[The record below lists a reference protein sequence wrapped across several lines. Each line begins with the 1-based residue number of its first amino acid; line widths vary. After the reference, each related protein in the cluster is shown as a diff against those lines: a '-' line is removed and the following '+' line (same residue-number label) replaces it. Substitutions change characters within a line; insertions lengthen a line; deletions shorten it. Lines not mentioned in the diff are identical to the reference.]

1 MYCLNL
7 LFIFVFWDVTKVEA
21 KISPSGCWSDD
32 ECLIP
37 GQTCI
42 EIRNGWGLCGK
53 APTQIIKSNQEIIES
68 EVTPPIP
75 QTEISPNLKIELC
88 LLTSMRSGS
97 RPPAYPSMNI
107 VIVNCGMGETCT
119 PSNSEIFGNNFGMCT
134 PTMES
139 MKENPTLPAT
149 MDIRTPK
156 MKPFLPKMIAE
167 ETTLAPETPMA
178 PSLKIELC
186 FMPGMS
192 SRSRPP
198 VNPSMNIVI
207 VNCEMG
213 ETCTPSNS
221 ALFGNNFGMCT
232 PKVESET
239 EIPALPTKMKIRTPK
254 MKPFLPKM
262 FAEEQTLAPETPIAP
277 SLKIELCIMSSMTS
291 RSRPPVNPSMNI
303 VIVNCEMGE
312 ACTPSN
318 SKIFGNDFGICTPK
332 MEVVEEI
339 RTPKMK
345 PFLGKMMAQE
355 QNLAPET
362 PIAPNLMIELCI
374 LPGMN
379 VGRSRSP
386 VNPSMKISIVNCEI
400 GETCT
405 PSNSEL
411 FGNAFGLCTPAMI
424 PPNLG

>member
-1 MYCLNL
+1 MYYLNL
-7 LFIFVFWDVTKVEA
+7 LFIFVFWDVTNIEA

-32 ECLIP
+32 ECLVP
-37 GQTCI
+37 GQTCVK
-42 EIRNGWGLCGK
+42 IRNGWGLCGK
-53 APTQIIKSNQEIIES
+53 APTQKIKSNQENIES

-88 LLTSMRSGS
+88 LMTSMRSG
-97 RPPAYPSMNI
+97 RGPPAYPSMNI
-107 VIVNCGMGETCT
+107 AIVNCGMGETCT
-119 PSNSEIFGNNFGMCT
+119 PSNSAIFGN
-134 PTMES
+134 
-139 MKENPTLPAT
+139 
-149 MDIRTPK
+149 D
-156 MKPFLPKMIAE
+156 
-167 ETTLAPETPMA
+167 
-178 PSLKIELC
+178 
-186 FMPGMS
+186 
-192 SRSRPP
+192 
-198 VNPSMNIVI
+198 
-207 VNCEMG
+207 
-213 ETCTPSNS
+213 
-221 ALFGNNFGMCT
+221 FGMCT
-232 PKVESET
+232 PKMEIAE
-239 EIPALPTKMKIRTPK
+239 EIPALPAKPKIRTPK

-262 FAEEQTLAPETPIAP
+262 VAEEQTLAPEIPIAP

-303 VIVNCEMGE
+303 IIVNCEMGE

-332 MEVVEEI
+332 MENVEEI